1 MDELSGQPMSAAQ
14 RRRQRRLRS
23 MLRHEQQSIRMALAT
38 VMHHSYKVHTEYG
51 APRSQNTA
59 TRARGGGEV
68 DEMKYTAKF
77 RKTPPPQAFFQLYD
91 EEDAVW
97 GLRPA
102 CLAEPRGPQER
113 VQLRTVEHIADVV
126 PMVQILDAPV
136 PRVGEQG
143 VDQLVEA
150 FRHLDLLIPEQ
161 VIEVPMISSSRRRCR
176 RRRLPVQQMAEQL
189 VEVPEFVSV
198 AHAILR
204 QIADIPIPQVGCLS
218 GGVQGFLPGQDY
230 FVFLEQNVDIPVPQG
245 RWRDGGGLQRF
256 LPVQNS
262 TAFCGADHQF
272 VDFPARGG
280 LQGPLPGQSSSASS
294 SGLHD
299 CADDGIQGVFRTFS
313 PAQQS
318 ATTRPE
324 FSAPLGAQSSS
335 WTPTAYE
342 LEHLVRE
349 DGEDDSNWFTDEFG
363 RNWARLG
370 TIPGRWYL
378 CGNRAS
384 GVIFWDEDT

>member
-1 MDELSGQPMSAAQ
+1 MAPFTMDPSWQPVLSAAQ
-14 RRRQRRLRS
+14 RRKQRRLRS
-23 MLRHEQQSIRMALAT
+23 WWRHEQQSIAAALAT
-38 VMHHSYKVHTEYG
+38 YFHHSALRGQK
-51 APRSQNTA
+51 TA
-59 TRARGGGEV
+59 RARGGGEV

-77 RKTPPPQAFFQLYD
+77 RKTPPPQAFFQLFD

-126 PMVQILDAPV
+126 PTVQILDAPV

-143 VDQLVEA
+143 VGQLVEA

-198 AHAILR
+198 AHAIHR
-204 QIADIPIPQVGCLS
+204 QIADFPIPQVGGLFS

-230 FVFLEQNVDIPVPQG
+230 IIEEVLEQNVDIPVPQG

-262 TAFCGADHQF
+262 TAYCGADHQV

-280 LQGPLPGQSSSASS
+280 LQGPLPGQGFSASS

-313 PAQQS
+313 PAKKS

-335 WTPTAYE
+335 WTPTDYE

-349 DGEDDSNWFTDEFG
+349 DGEDDSNWFTDELG
-363 RNWARLG
+363 RSWVRLG
-370 TIPGRWYL
+370 PIPGRWYL
-378 CGNRAS
+378 TGNRAS

>member
-1 MDELSGQPMSAAQ
+1 MDVERASAAQ
-14 RRRQRRLRS
+14 RRRGRRLRAA
-23 MLRHEQQSIRMALAT
+23 LRHERQSIAMALAESQ
-38 VMHHSYKVHTEYG
+38 HHTSRGQKKARAGEEGHRNEYE
-51 APRSQNTA
+51 APRRQ
-59 TRARGGGEV
+59 
-68 DEMKYTAKF
+68 KP
-77 RKTPPPQAFFQLYD
+77 PPPQAFFQLFD
-91 EEDAVW
+91 EEDAER

-113 VQLRTVEHIADVV
+113 VQLRTVEHLADVV

-161 VIEVPMISSSRRRCR
+161 VIEVPKISSSRRRCR

-245 RWRDGGGLQRF
+245 RWRDGGGIQRF

-272 VDFPARGG
+272 VDFPARGD
-280 LQGPLPGQSSSASS
+280 LQGPLPGQSSSSS
-294 SGLHD
+294 SWPRF
-299 CADDGIQGVFRTFS
+299 ADMAADGVFLRTFS
-313 PAQQS
+313 PGKKVRS
-318 ATTRPE
+318 AGQVGARVHPHSSSSELSPHQMARP
-324 FSAPLGAQSSS
+324 QSSDES
-335 WTPTAYE
+335 MPENFWRDADGRVWMRSFAFPGTW
-342 LEHLVRE
+342 VSSGE
-349 DGEDDSNWFTDEFG
+349 DGED
-363 RNWARLG
+363 
-370 TIPGRWYL
+370 IY
-378 CGNRAS
+378 
-384 GVIFWDEDT
+384 WDEPG